1 LAQRVEVFYD
11 PDNRCARIGEADK
24 TIIGGYTLCP
34 TYQITEQI
42 ALRLD
47 TKFLKSTENILKG
60 ESWDVQFN
68 AGVAFKF

>member
-1 LAQRVEVFYD
+1 MLLYSGSMESKAYTETQIKLYIPGF
-11 PDNRCARIGEADK
+11 
-24 TIIGGYTLCP
+24 TLCP

-47 TKFLKSTENILKG
+47 TKFLQATENILKG

-68 AGVAFKF
+68 LGLGIRF